1 MIGLSV
7 LMYEIWSSNVKI
19 SQNTQL
25 LTEHLTPAEILTLK
39 ADLDLYQSIVGL
51 KDYVSLMEHQHSSD
65 ATQYLTHYYEKQ
77 KKSHHRI
84 LEAKNLLINMDEIK
98 IVSRSQAYEKAF
110 NQLKELGKKVIS
122 LTKEGRYLKAN
133 DLLVYK
139 HNELF
144 KKTIDIY
151 ERFNADIDAERKRIA
166 EHTHVLE
173 KDQKMLTIITYCIAM
188 IIGVIFLVTV
198 PKIITNN
205 INQLI
210 KCFDELG
217 RSGGDLTFR
226 LPVMS
231 KSELGKLASSCN
243 HFIQYL
249 QTMLQ
254 KIANDTETI
263 NNDVRSV
270 DTVMKET
277 GNNNQ
282 EQTEQLNNFVG
293 SISEL
298 NVAVSEVA
306 QQAQASSDEA
316 EQARDVVSQSSQEI
330 DQTITSVQR
339 LVSDMENT
347 ANAVSM
353 LEERSKS
360 IQSVLQVIGGIAD
373 QTNLL
378 ALNAAIEAARAG
390 ESGRGFAVVADEVR
404 ALAQKTQQ
412 STQSIQET
420 LTGLNEEVVNAVS
433 LTSEAKEHASHT
445 SGSAASVSE
454 SMSLMIARVNSIVDF
469 SIRIAAATEQQS
481 NVLAQINSGSE
492 SMKDISGVVSKDVH
506 STMESFNNISHTMSS
521 LVSKVRQFKL
531 L

>member
-1 MIGLSV
+1 
-7 LMYEIWSSNVKI
+7 
-19 SQNTQL
+19 
-25 LTEHLTPAEILTLK
+25 
-39 ADLDLYQSIVGL
+39 
-51 KDYVSLMEHQHSSD
+51 
-65 ATQYLTHYYEKQ
+65 
-77 KKSHHRI
+77 
-84 LEAKNLLINMDEIK
+84 
-98 IVSRSQAYEKAF
+98 
-110 NQLKELGKKVIS
+110 
-122 LTKEGRYLKAN
+122 
-133 DLLVYK
+133 
-139 HNELF
+139 
-144 KKTIDIY
+144 
-151 ERFNADIDAERKRIA
+151 
-166 EHTHVLE
+166 
-173 KDQKMLTIITYCIAM
+173 
-188 IIGVIFLVTV
+188 
-198 PKIITNN
+198 
-205 INQLI
+205 
-210 KCFDELG
+210 
-217 RSGGDLTFR
+217 
-226 LPVMS
+226 
-231 KSELGKLASSCN
+231 
-243 HFIQYL
+243 
-249 QTMLQ
+249 
-254 KIANDTETI
+254 
-263 NNDVRSV
+263 
-270 DTVMKET
+270 
-277 GNNNQ
+277 
-282 EQTEQLNNFVG
+282 
-293 SISEL
+293 
-298 NVAVSEVA
+298 VSEVA